1 MNLRYLYTSFEGR
14 INRQPFWIASLI
26 LFVVAIVVSF
36 AILMPISAANTT
48 MGALAGLILSLAFL
62 YPGAALGVK
71 RLHDRGKSGLLMAV
85 FIAPGLISQLCD
97 LLGITGSYQ
106 TIAGQSIH
114 MPNTLGWILNLV
126 TLGVAI
132 WALVTLGFLKG
143 TSGANS
149 YGPDPLM
156 GEAQE
161 AVPGCPR
168 TGLARSM
175 VRRPPSNE
183 GGHPFRRTVACR
195 AGSSLKANPRKP
207 GP

>member
-1 MNLRYLYTSFEGR
+1 MDFRYLYTSFEGR
-14 INRQPFWIASLI
+14 INRKPFWIASVI
-26 LFVVAIVVSF
+26 LFVIAIVISF
-36 AILMPISAANTT
+36 AVVMPISTASAT

-62 YPGAALGVK
+62 YPGFALGVK

-106 TIAGQSIH
+106 TIAGHSIH
-114 MPNTLGWILNLV
+114 MPNTLGWVLNLV

-143 TSGANS
+143 TSGANG

-156 GEAQE
+156 GGARQ
-161 AVPGCPR
+161 AAPG
-168 TGLARSM
+168 
-175 VRRPPSNE
+175 
-183 GGHPFRRTVACR
+183 
-195 AGSSLKANPRKP
+195 
-207 GP
+207 

>member
-1 MNLRYLYTSFEGR
+1 MTSKKPELRSESANPNAPAQLESQH
-14 INRQPFWIASLI
+14 IHLI
-26 LFVVAIVVSF
+26 GVAG
-36 AILMPISAANTT
+36 TG
-48 MGALAGLILSLAFL
+48 MGALAGLILSLALL

-85 FIAPGLISQLCD
+85 FIAPGLISQLCE

-106 TIAGQSIH
+106 TIAGQSIY

-143 TSGANS
+143 SPGANS

-156 GEAQE
+156 GEDRE
-161 AVPGCPR
+161 AVPG
-168 TGLARSM
+168 
-175 VRRPPSNE
+175 
-183 GGHPFRRTVACR
+183 
-195 AGSSLKANPRKP
+195 
-207 GP
+207 